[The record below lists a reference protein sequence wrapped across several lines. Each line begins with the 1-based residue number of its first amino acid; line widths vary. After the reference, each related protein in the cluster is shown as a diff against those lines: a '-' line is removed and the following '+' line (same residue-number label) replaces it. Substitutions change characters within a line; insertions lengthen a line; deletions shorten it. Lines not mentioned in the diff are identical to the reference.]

1 MNDISWKEFIIG
13 ETFEL
18 INSTAYHKSD
28 VIESGEKNKLPYVT
42 RTSLQNG
49 IEMFVERDSTLNI
62 NKGNQIVFGAENA
75 DFFYQEHPF
84 ITGNKMYLLNHE
96 KMNKPI
102 GLFLVNVLRSA
113 IKGSGFGYSLGMTA
127 TRLSNRKVLLPT
139 TANNNPNWQYMEK
152 VGANIFNFQ
161 VDIIKNYL
169 IDNYTHI
176 EKVDIPNF
184 SEIEWGEYKIG
195 DLFEFRKRK
204 TKGLNSL
211 EKKPNGISY
220 VGATNRNNGV
230 VEFIESVEDM
240 IYEGNCIV
248 FIKNG
253 EGAMGYSVYKQENFI
268 ATQDVSVGY
277 NDKLNKYNGLFI
289 TTLADRARG
298 KYNFGYKR
306 NINRLKNEILQLP
319 MKKNKE
325 VDWKYMEIYMKNLM
339 YNQLERLLNHMN

>member
-1 MNDISWKEFIIG
+1 
-13 ETFEL
+13 
-18 INSTAYHKSD
+18 
-28 VIESGEKNKLPYVT
+28 
-42 RTSLQNG
+42 
-49 IEMFVERDSTLNI
+49 MFVERDSTLNI

-127 TRLSNRKVLLPT
+127 TRLSNRIVLLPT
-139 TANNNPNWQYMEK
+139 TANNNPNWQYM
-152 VGANIFNFQ
+152 
-161 VDIIKNYL
+161 
-169 IDNYTHI
+169 

-230 VEFIESVEDM
+230 VEFIEPVEDM